1 VDASRAFV
9 LAGAAFVAQNME
21 AVYPKRRHPPV
32 IRLNTCRLHITWESR
47 LSLSRHVIKA
57 SFQSLHEYREKASA
71 LANAALTVMRE
82 QRENQPASD
91 GELIVGVL
99 LSLLERRD
107 DLLDAEAGLSSMLD
121 RSAAGT

>member
-1 VDASRAFV
+1 
-9 LAGAAFVAQNME
+9 M
-21 AVYPKRRHPPV
+21 
-32 IRLNTCRLHITWESR
+32 
-47 LSLSRHVIKA
+47 SLSRHVIKA
-57 SFQSLHEYREKASA
+57 SFQSLHEHREKTSA
-71 LANAALTVMRE
+71 LANAALTVMRD

-121 RSAAGT
+121 RSAAEA

>member
-1 VDASRAFV
+1 MVC
-9 LAGAAFVAQNME
+9 L
-21 AVYPKRRHPPV
+21 KHRHPSATRP
-32 IRLNTCRLHITWESR
+32 NTHCLHITWELG

-57 SFQSLHEYREKASA
+57 SFQSLHDYREKASA

-82 QRENQPASD
+82 QRENRPASD

-121 RSAAGT
+121 RSAAEA